1 MAETK
6 QLEKKQKFVQLC
18 DREEDV
24 LGDRFPDNSNLILIQ
39 APTMEGKQKTY
50 FCHTADELKNIL
62 TYSEDYSVET
72 NPGQDNLPAVAQEGQ
87 SYSKAREKQKDK
99 KNWYYKLPYAGVWVD
114 HTLADL
120 FSQNVNTM
128 LLHKKGKIIIF
139 RSTGV
144 SAVHDQEVEAYF
156 VTALKRCDLF
166 DDYPDCDEFDHFGE
180 ETNVEQEE
188 EEENEEEMKK
198 LMEASKRRMEE
209 MKKKREEQN
218 NSIPT
223 MDIHDPYITLLPE
236 LPAGLTMLNCTGCT
250 SLTNLPELPAG
261 LTMLNCTGCTSLTS
275 PPELPAGLTEL
286 YCSGCTSLLNIP
298 ELPAGLTRLD
308 CTGCRSL
315 TNLPELPAG
324 LPELYCEGCTS
335 LTSLPELPAGLI
347 VLDCSGCTSLTNLPE
362 LPESLA
368 RLYCQNCTS
377 LTSLPELPAGLIA
390 LYCTGCT
397 SLTSLPELPA
407 GLIRLDCTGC
417 TSLNSLPVI
426 PDEC

>member
-1 MAETK
+1 LFKINMAETK

-24 LGDRFPDNSNLILIQ
+24 LGDKFPDNSNLILIQ
-39 APTMEGKQKTY
+39 APLIVGKQKTY
-50 FCHTADELKNIL
+50 FCHTAEELKNIL
-62 TYSEDYSVET
+62 TYSEDYSMET

-128 LLHKKGKIIIF
+128 LLHKKGVITLF

-180 ETNVEQEE
+180 ETNIKQKE
-188 EEENEEEMKK
+188 EEENEEEMMK
-198 LMEASKRRMEE
+198 LREASKRRMEE

-250 SLTNLPELPAG
+250 SLTNLPELPVG
-261 LTMLNCTGCTSLTS
+261 LT
-275 PPELPAGLTEL
+275 AL
-286 YCSGCTSLLNIP
+286 YCS
-298 ELPAGLTRLD
+298 D
-308 CTGCRSL
+308 CTSL

-324 LPELYCEGCTS
+324 LNELDCSYCTS
-335 LTSLPELPAGLI
+335 LTSLPELPAGLTELHCYHCTSLTTLPELPAGLTY
-347 VLDCSGCTSLTNLPE
+347 VDCSGCTSLTSLPANGPFG
-362 LPESLA
+362 LPVDLT
-368 RLYCQNCTS
+368 LYCR
-377 LTSLPELPAGLIA
+377 
-390 LYCTGCT
+390 GCT
-397 SLTSLPELPA
+397 WLPNDNPKFLENIHKLKILQKVLHKA
-407 GLIRLDCTGC
+407 WYRRYLVKLIL
-417 TSLNSLPVI
+417 SY
-426 PDEC
+426 